1 MENKNNYNHS
11 KDFKNECLQSIIKIK
26 QFCMMRGIPF
36 YMTFATANN
45 DKETEYITSKQM
57 PPECDTKLA
66 DDKFRRIVLAEH
78 GFDLVINHIDAF
90 DIPDVCDGFMPQM
103 ANTSSDA
110 DETKE

>member
-11 KDFKNECLQSIIKIK
+11 KDFKNECLQAIIKIK
-26 QFCMMRGIPF
+26 QF
-36 YMTFATANN
+36 FATANN

-78 GFDLVINHIDAF
+78 GFDLVLNHIDAF

>member
-1 MENKNNYNHS
+1 MENKNHYNHS
-11 KDFKNECLQSIIKIK
+11 KDFKNECLQSIINIK
-26 QFCMMRGIPF
+26 KFCMMRGIPF
-36 YMTFATANN
+36 YMTFATANG

-78 GFDLVINHIDAF
+78 GFDLVLNHIDAF
-90 DIPDVCDGFMPQM
+90 DIADVCDGMMPQM